1 MLCATSVG
9 AEIAPAEHRIV
20 TEIQQL
26 GCRAEVDLLMEQN
39 PELTEGDMLD
49 FLQKKVPSGDV
60 FMDPMGRLVLSEA
73 NCPGGYKD
81 GPPKPDDDIRAV
93 LIEVVTANGCTM
105 TEAKAEIELPKR
117 GLEGDSTREMVRLMV
132 EWGEAVL
139 SNDSTLTLRT
149 EGCAS

>member
-1 MLCATSVG
+1 
-9 AEIAPAEHRIV
+9 
-20 TEIQQL
+20 
-26 GCRAEVDLLMEQN
+26 
-39 PELTEGDMLD
+39 
-49 FLQKKVPSGDV
+49 
-60 FMDPMGRLVLSEA
+60 LVLSEA

-117 GLEGDSTREMVRLMV
+117 GLERDSTSEMVRLMV

-139 SNDSTLTLRT
+139 SDDSTLTLRT